1 MTAKIHIL
9 MINAGVLWD
18 DWQQR
23 WGRSTQGPS
32 TQGEVQTLSLLHKED
47 TGLGQKGA
55 WDRKVI
61 RIGTDVSM
69 WQQQGQ
75 EAAGEQARPHQGS
88 SERLGHLG
96 SLRRKSS
103 EHRGALDFP

>member
-1 MTAKIHIL
+1 MTGSRDGTF
-9 MINAGVLWD
+9 NS
-18 DWQQR
+18 
-23 WGRSTQGPS
+23 GRGADSPS
-32 TQGEVQTLSLLHKED
+32 APQD

-61 RIGTDVSM
+61 QIGTDVSM

-75 EAAGEQARPHQGS
+75 ETEGEQARPHQGS